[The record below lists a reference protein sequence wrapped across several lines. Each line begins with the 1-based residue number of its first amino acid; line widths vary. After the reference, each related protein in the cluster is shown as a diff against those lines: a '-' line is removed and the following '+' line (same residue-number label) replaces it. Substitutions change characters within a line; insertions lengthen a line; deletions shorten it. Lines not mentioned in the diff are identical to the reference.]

1 MFIPGDRYSFSS
13 FRRRPQRGPRG
24 FSLVLI
30 IVVVLIVV
38 GGGLFLIVRGR
49 LPVVFARASVNVT
62 LSQLWNSRQ
71 YAAINARAEEI
82 LTSRPLDESA
92 LVYGGL
98 AFFYQGVAAPTL
110 EAKLPLFD
118 NAIQYLR
125 KALLI
130 AKAPLTATIDYVLGK
145 AYYQKGKY
153 YLDLAIK
160 YLNRSIEGGYNAND
174 TYEYLGLAYSDLGE
188 YDNGASYFGK
198 ALAQNPSDLLNYIL
212 AQTYYKAGNLAKSEE
227 YLQRTISRAEDSK
240 DSSLEVRGR
249 FLLGRIDTDR
259 KDYAKAE
266 EQYQKILELDSN
278 SADAHFFLGN
288 LYERQDDKIKA
299 RAEWRAALR
308 IDPSHNGARLKLF
321 H

>member
-13 FRRRPQRGPRG
+13 FRRKPQRGPRG
-24 FSLVLI
+24 FSLALI
-30 IVVVLIVV
+30 IVVALLVV
-38 GGGLFLIVRGR
+38 GGGLFLIVRGK
-49 LPVVFARASVNVT
+49 LPVVFAKASGGET
-62 LSQLWNSRQ
+62 LSQLWSGRQ
-71 YAAINARAEEI
+71 YAAINVRAEEI
-82 LTSRPLDESA
+82 LNRRPLDESA
-92 LVYGGL
+92 LVYNGF
-98 AFFYQGVAAPTL
+98 AYFYQGVAAPTL

-118 NAIQYLR
+118 NAIEYLR
-125 KALLI
+125 KALLTTNGS
-130 AKAPLTATIDYVLGK
+130 LTATIDYVLGK

-153 YLDLAIK
+153 YLDLSIE
-160 YLNRSIEGGYNAND
+160 YLNRSLAGGYNAND

-188 YDNGASYFGK
+188 YDKGASYFGK

-212 AQTYYKAGNLAKSEE
+212 AQTYYKAGDLAKSEE
-227 YLQRTISRAEDSK
+227 YLQRTIGKAEESK

-249 FLLGRIDTDR
+249 FLLGRIETDR
-259 KDYAKAE
+259 KDDAKAE
-266 EQYQKILELDSN
+266 EQYQKILALDPS

-308 IDPSHNGARLKLF
+308 IDPSHNGARLKLY